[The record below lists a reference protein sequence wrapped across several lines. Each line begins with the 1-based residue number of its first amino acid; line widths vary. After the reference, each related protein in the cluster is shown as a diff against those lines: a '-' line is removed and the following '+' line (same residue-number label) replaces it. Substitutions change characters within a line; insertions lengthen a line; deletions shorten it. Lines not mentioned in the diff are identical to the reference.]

1 MQQTT
6 PRPHASWCTQQN
18 VEHAVCHHLVAV
30 VEVVDGLR
38 LIVDL
43 NTVGGVTPLISLTV
57 DRRGSRH
64 LVPLTDRTVRE
75 LAVALQ
81 AALDLIDGKA

>member
-38 LIVDL
+38 IIIDL

-64 LVPLTDRTVRE
+64 LVPLTHRTVRE
-75 LAVALQ
+75 LSTALTTT
-81 AALDLIDGKA
+81 LDLLGDEA